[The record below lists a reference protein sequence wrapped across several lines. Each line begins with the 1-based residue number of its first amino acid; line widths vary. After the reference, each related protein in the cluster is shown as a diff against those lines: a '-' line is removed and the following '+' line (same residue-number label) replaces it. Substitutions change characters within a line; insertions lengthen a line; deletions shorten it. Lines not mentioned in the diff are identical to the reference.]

1 MGPASTSARRE
12 IMGGGVNLYSLSGK
26 DRWPQS
32 NFYAREIENF
42 SGLPE
47 RQNYGR
53 REGAEAEADSVKATG
68 W

>member
-1 MGPASTSARRE
+1 
-12 IMGGGVNLYSLSGK
+12 MGGGVNLYSLSGK